1 MRSRLNIAVIV
12 LSIVVPAS
20 AQQAKGD
27 KEQLE
32 ALVHEYTRLEDAGDM
47 QAQAKLM
54 APDRWWH
61 GAGGR
66 RTDNAIWMKVQ
77 EENIAANRQRFP
89 GVRVIREARDLQIR
103 FVTPTVAVT
112 SFTWFANRIVPGDL
126 PADKRQA
133 LGPPPIPVVYSQVW
147 AKGSDGWKM
156 VSSHQSPLYAL
167 P

>member
-1 MRSRLNIAVIV
+1 MRRLAAVVIMLSIAV
-12 LSIVVPAS
+12 SAG
-20 AQQAKGD
+20 AQQAKSD

-32 ALVHEYTRLEDAGDM
+32 ALVNEFTRLEDAGDM
-47 QAQAKLM
+47 QSQAKMM

-66 RTDNAIWMKVQ
+66 RTDNATWMRVQ
-77 EENIAANRQRFP
+77 EESIAANRQRFP
-89 GVRVIREARDLQIR
+89 GVKVIREARDLQIR
-103 FVTPTVAVT
+103 FVAPTVAVT

-133 LGPPPIPVVYSQVW
+133 LAPLIPVVYSQVW

-156 VSSHQSPLYAL
+156 VNSHQSPLYVL

>member
-1 MRSRLNIAVIV
+1 MRRLAAVVIV
-12 LSIVVPAS
+12 LSAAIPVG
-20 AQQAKGD
+20 AQPAKGD
-27 KEQLE
+27 REQLE
-32 ALVHEYTRLEDAGDM
+32 ALVHEFTRLEDAGDM

-77 EENIAANRQRFP
+77 EEGIAANRLRFP
-89 GVRVIREARDLQIR
+89 GVKIMREARDLQIR
-103 FVTPTVAVT
+103 IVAPTVAVA
-112 SFTWFANRIVPGDL
+112 SFTWFANRVVPADL

-133 LGPPPIPVVYSQVW
+133 LGPLIPVVLSQVW
-147 AKGSDGWKM
+147 VKGADGWKM
-156 VSSHQSPLYAL
+156 VNAHQSAQYVL